1 MIDTGLTFLLA
12 QAATAQPS
20 SRPGL
25 IDTPLV
31 PMILMFVIFYFLLIR
46 PQQKKAKELAEQ
58 LKTLKRGDKVVTNGG
73 IVGVIVSVKDKYV
86 TVRSED
92 SKFEMLRT
100 AVAEITERGNATGAE
115 VKEA

>member
-12 QAATAQPS
+12 QAAAGQQQGP
-20 SRPGL
+20 PGWAG
-25 IDTPLV
+25 IV
-31 PMILMFVIFYFLLIR
+31 PMVLMFVIFYFLLIR
-46 PQQKKAKELAEQ
+46 PQQKKAKEHTEL

-73 IVGVIVSVKDKYV
+73 IVGVVVSVKEKFV

-100 AVAEITERGNATGAE
+100 AVAEITERGNSTGPE
-115 VKEA
+115 VKEV